1 MLSVNDCITFQWK
14 SVSLPIH
21 REEELTYALYHVSYY
36 DSPFS
41 SSYDERKAYYGEDWH
56 SYTGEELVT
65 LCTLPGTFLPEQKD
79 ALVKKYRSMIDYG
92 NTTLDRLESFQIPLG
107 SIICHFINSTLEEAE
122 SYLKLY
128 GYTRELLKFHHC
140 SEEQK
145 KLIYYCY
152 RVRTKERETT
162 TNVTFL
168 QNLKDTYGSDILSL
182 AIQQYK
188 IEECLHQLKSQ
199 VDKYSS
205 LKDHL

>member
-1 MLSVNDCITFQWK
+1 MLSVNDCINFQWK

-56 SYTGEELVT
+56 HYTGEALEI
-65 LCTLPGTFLPEQKD
+65 LCTLPGTFLPEQKESIIQ
-79 ALVKKYRSMIDYG
+79 KYRSMMEYG
-92 NTTLDRLESFQIPLG
+92 NKTIEMLESFQIPLG
-107 SIICHFINSTLEEAE
+107 TICHFLNTTLEEAE

-128 GYTRELLKFHHC
+128 GYSPELLKIHDC
-140 SEEQK
+140 NEEQK
-145 KLIYYCY
+145 KLIHYCY
-152 RVRTKERETT
+152 RLRIKEKETT
-162 TNVTFL
+162 MNVTFL
-168 QNLKDTYGSDILSL
+168 QHLNDKYGSDILSL

-188 IEECLHQLKSQ
+188 VEECLHQLKCQ
-199 VDKYSS
+199 IDKSSS